1 MSNRSWFFAS
11 QGTQQG
17 PYPEARLRE
26 FIANGTV
33 TAETLVWSE
42 GMAGWQKAGDV
53 PGLMPGPP
61 SIAQAGGPPVIAGG
75 YGGGAL
81 SIEFGILE
89 FTWGSIVVL
98 IGLLFVIPA
107 PWALVWYL
115 KWIVSCVH
123 VPGRPNLTF
132 TGSALTVAA
141 WYFVSIVQFAL
152 YWLLIKWL
160 VANLASGGQP
170 LGLSFSGSFWA
181 YLGWN
186 ILVVLAIIT
195 IIGWAWVQVAQLR
208 WLCRNIQG
216 TRREVVFTGTG
227 LEFLWR
233 SIVAVLACL
242 FIIPIPWMY
251 RWMIRWLASQTVL
264 AERGT

>member
-17 PYPEARLRE
+17 PYPEARLRK
-26 FIANGTV
+26 FIANGTL

-53 PGLMPGPP
+53 PGLLTGASGPP

-75 YGGGAL
+75 YGA
-81 SIEFGILE
+81 
-89 FTWGSIVVL
+89 
-98 IGLLFVIPA
+98 A
-107 PWALVWYL
+107 
-115 KWIVSCVH
+115 
-123 VPGRPNLTF
+123 
-132 TGSALTVAA
+132 ALTGVQ
-141 WYFVSIVQFAL
+141 WLNNLMSIVQFAL

-160 VANLASGGQP
+160 VANLAPGGQP
-170 LGLSFSGSFWA
+170 LGFSFSGSFWA

-186 ILVVLAIIT
+186 ILVFLAIIT
-195 IIGWAWVQVAQLR
+195 IIGWAWVEVAQLR

-251 RWMIRWLASQTVL
+251 RWMMRWLASQT
-264 AERGT
+264 